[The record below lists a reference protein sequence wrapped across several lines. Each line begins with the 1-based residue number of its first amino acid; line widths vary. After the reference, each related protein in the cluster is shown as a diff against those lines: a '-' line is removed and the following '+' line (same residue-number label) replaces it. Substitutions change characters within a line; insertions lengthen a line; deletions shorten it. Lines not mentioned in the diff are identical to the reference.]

1 MPCRINHHN
10 VHGPDNDYLLDYD
23 IYFYY
28 PNLGDII
35 ITNYQTKFHPGL
47 YFVAQSVGNMLPII
61 SRWVNESNN

>member
-47 YFVAQSVGNMLPII
+47 
-61 SRWVNESNN
+61 